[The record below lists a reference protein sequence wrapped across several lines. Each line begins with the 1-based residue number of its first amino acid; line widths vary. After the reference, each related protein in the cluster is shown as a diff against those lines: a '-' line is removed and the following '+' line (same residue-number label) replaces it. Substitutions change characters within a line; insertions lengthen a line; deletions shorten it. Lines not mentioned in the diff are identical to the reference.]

1 MHPVKNPTQY
11 ALETLEHQLV
21 DAITETMYSVL
32 DNGDRPDKRI
42 DAIIGLHAVMVD
54 WKAGKDFQCAVTG
67 QYLSVRD
74 VVPVQVWVRYAK
86 RTKLVRVH

>member
-1 MHPVKNPTQY
+1 MPGGFFNSILENGMHPVKNPTQY

-42 DAIIGLHAVMVD
+42 DAIIGLHRARISIDRIIGRVTRPI
-54 WKAGKDFQCAVTG
+54 AGE
-67 QYLSVRD
+67 
-74 VVPVQVWVRYAK
+74 
-86 RTKLVRVH
+86 